1 MDLVLQQVI
10 NGVAI
15 GAIYSLVALGYTMVY
30 GIIRLINFAHG
41 AVFMWGAYTGIFVL
55 SLLGGSRP
63 AIGLVPLLLLVFI
76 GPMLLCAML
85 GFAMD
90 RAVYIHLRRR
100 RASAL
105 VPLIAAL
112 GISLVLEISAMLTW
126 GKEFRVYPTFLHLT
140 YFTWGRAVLSN
151 MQVIL
156 ILVCMVMM
164 VCLHLFV
171 TYTSTGK
178 AMRAAS
184 LDHDAARLVG
194 VNVDRII
201 TLTFVIGSALAAVAG
216 VLVGMYYGSVNFRMG
231 YVPGLKAFSAAV
243 LGGVGNIPGAMI
255 GGFIIGL
262 IEAFGAGYIGGEW
275 KDLIAFAILILV
287 IVFKPTGLLGERVA
301 ERA

>member
-1 MDLVLQQVI
+1 MDLVLQQTI
-10 NGVAI
+10 NGVTI
-15 GAIYSLVALGYTMVY
+15 GAIYALVALGYTMVY

-41 AVFMWGAYTGIFVL
+41 AVFMWGAYAGMFILTM
-55 SLLGGSRP
+55 LGGSKSV
-63 AIGLVPLLLLVFI
+63 IGLAPLLILLFI
-76 GPMLLCAML
+76 GPMLLCAIF

-90 RAVYIHLRRR
+90 RIVYIRLRHRG
-100 RASAL
+100 AGAL

-126 GKEFRVYPTFLHLT
+126 GKEFRVYPKFLQLS

-156 ILVCMVMM
+156 IVVCLVMM

-171 TYTSTGK
+171 TYTRTGK
-178 AMRAAS
+178 AMRATS

-194 VNVDRII
+194 VDVDRII

-231 YVPGLKAFSAAV
+231 YVAGLKAFSAAV

-255 GGFIIGL
+255 GGFILGL

-275 KDLIAFAILILV
+275 KDLIAFVILIGV